1 MDKKLTVVIP
11 VYNRGDIV
19 GRTLKSV
26 EAQTLRP
33 LRTVLVDNGSTDNS
47 LDVLRQW
54 RDRTSGNDFEIDIVS
69 EPHGKAAGA
78 RNAGLAITDTP
89 WVMFFDSD
97 DTMHPTHCSRA
108 MNAVTSDTDVLGWN
122 VNMHLPDGLRTG
134 RFVGP
139 NQHFDNIFHGGFATQ
154 RWIARTDVVRK
165 AGGWNPDALI
175 WNDIELGAR
184 IIESGAR
191 IRRLSGHPTV
201 DVYHSCQSI
210 STEPWQSRLSRME
223 TTLRLIENTL
233 PAQYRHYT
241 CYKAI
246 LAAGEAMRTSHDEAV
261 RAKAARMYSEA
272 IAKARSGGSRLLMN
286 TTYNY
291 IRHLER
297 GSVTLLSFFIK

>member
-1 MDKKLTVVIP
+1 
-11 VYNRGDIV
+11 
-19 GRTLKSV
+19 
-26 EAQTLRP
+26 
-33 LRTVLVDNGSTDNS
+33 
-47 LDVLRQW
+47 
-54 RDRTSGNDFEIDIVS
+54 
-69 EPHGKAAGA
+69 
-78 RNAGLAITDTP
+78 
-89 WVMFFDSD
+89 
-97 DTMHPTHCSRA
+97 
-108 MNAVTSDTDVLGWN
+108 MNAVTPDTDVLGWN

-134 RFVGP
+134 RFVGSNP
-139 NQHFDNIFHGGFATQ
+139 HFDNIFHGGFATQ

-210 STEPWQSRLSRME
+210 STEPWESRLSRME

-233 PAQYRHYT
+233 PARYRHYT

>member
-54 RDRTSGNDFEIDIVS
+54 RDRTSGSDFEIDIVS

-139 NQHFDNIFHGGFATQ
+139 NPHFDNIFHGGFATQ

-165 AGGWNPDALI
+165 AGGWSPDALI

-210 STEPWQSRLSRME
+210 STEPWLSRLSRME

-233 PAQYRHYT
+233 PARYRHYT

-246 LAAGEAMRTSHDEAV
+246 LAAGEAMRTSHDDAV

>member
-54 RDRTSGNDFEIDIVS
+54 RDRASGSDFEIDIVS

-108 MNAVTSDTDVLGWN
+108 MDAVTPETDVLGWN

-134 RFVGP
+134 RFVGSNP
-139 NQHFDNIFHGGFATQ
+139 HFDNIFHGGFATQ

-210 STEPWQSRLSRME
+210 STEPWLSRLSRME

-233 PAQYRHYT
+233 PARYRHYT

-246 LAAGEAMRTSHDEAV
+246 LAAGEAMRTSHDDAV
-261 RAKAARMYSEA
+261 RAKASRMYAEA